1 MKKLASSLIAVVLVV
16 QSHIALAQ
24 SEPVAT
30 LDVSI
35 GGGVS
40 TNPYLYSDAE
50 TAGSVTLSVSP
61 SIIYE
66 DEVGETRLGGN
77 LRVSQ
82 YTNRYGSDVAAR
94 LEASTRRMLD
104 ELTSVNFSSSIQ
116 TARSAIQ
123 DGLIFDNSA
132 LPDSGPLLPPEIPII
147 DTTIAGTRA
156 RVTNVSTS
164 IGISRALDELSS
176 ANASISLGA
185 TYIGGDFGFDYRNA
199 SAQLG
204 YERKLSE
211 RTSVTLGSQFGVV
224 DYLGRRTGDSFIVSP
239 RIGVR
244 QQLSDQLSV
253 VADAGISYVDTDI
266 GGGFHD
272 KSVSFAGSVGVCNRG
287 SNQNICLAA
296 SRSAQPTAL
305 GGVSTVT
312 TVSLSYDTQISATD
326 RIALSGRY
334 GRTNQDGRGLPLSRV
349 TDLVGVLATYTRE
362 LSDRVALT
370 VTPSYSKIYDDLQ
383 KRDANFA
390 LMIGLTVNFGK
401 QR

>member
-1 MKKLASSLIAVVLVV
+1 MKKLASSLIVGILIGHSQVAV
-16 QSHIALAQ
+16 AQ
-24 SEPVAT
+24 SEPEAT
-30 LDVSI
+30 LEVSI

-40 TNPYLYSDAE
+40 TNPYLYSDPE

-66 DEVGETRLGGN
+66 DEVGDTRLGGN

-82 YTNRYGSDVAAR
+82 YTNRYGSDIAAR

-104 ELTSVNFSSSIQ
+104 ELTSVSIASSIQ
-116 TARSAIQ
+116 TARSAVQ
-123 DGLIFDNSA
+123 DGLIFNNGA
-132 LPDSGPLLPPEIPII
+132 LPGTGPLQPPEIPII
-147 DTTIAGTRA
+147 DTTIAGTRS
-156 RVTNVSTS
+156 RVTNASTS

-176 ANASISLGA
+176 ANASIALSG
-185 TYIGGDFGFDYRNA
+185 TYIGGDVGFDYRNA

-224 DYLGRRTGDSFIVSP
+224 DYLGRRTGDSVIVSP

-244 QQLSDQLSV
+244 QQFSDRLSF

-266 GGGFHD
+266 GGGFHS
-272 KSVSFAGSVGVCNRG
+272 KSVSFAGSVGICDRG
-287 SNQNICLAA
+287 PDQNICLSAG
-296 SRSAQPTAL
+296 RSAQPTAL

-312 TVSLSYDTQISATD
+312 TASLSYDTQLSATE
-326 RIALSGRY
+326 RLALSARY
-334 GRTNQDGRGLPLSRV
+334 GRTNQDGQGLPFSRV
-349 TDLVGVLATYTRE
+349 TDLVGALATYTRE
-362 LSDRVALT
+362 LSDRVAMT
-370 VTPSYSKIYDDLQ
+370 VSPSYSKIYDDLQ

-390 LMIGLTVNFGK
+390 LMIGLTVIFGK

>member
-1 MKKLASSLIAVVLVV
+1 MKKLASSLIAGILAC
-16 QSHIALAQ
+16 QAHIALAQ
-24 SEPVAT
+24 SEPEAT
-30 LDVSI
+30 LEVSI

-40 TNPYLYSDAE
+40 TNPYLYSNAE

-61 SIIYE
+61 SIIYA

-82 YTNRYGSDVAAR
+82 YSNRYGSDLAAR

-104 ELTSVNFSSSIQ
+104 ELTSVSISSSVQ
-116 TARSAIQ
+116 TSRSAIQ
-123 DGLIFDNSA
+123 DGLNFDNIA
-132 LPDSGPLLPPEIPII
+132 TPGSGPLQPPEIPLL

-156 RVTNVSTS
+156 RVTHVSTS
-164 IGISRALDELSS
+164 LGISRSLDELSS
-176 ANASISLGA
+176 ANASIALSG
-185 TYIGGDFGFDYRNA
+185 TYIGGGIGFDYRNA

-224 DYLGRRTGDSFIVSP
+224 DYLGRRTGDSVIVSP

-244 QQLSDQLSV
+244 QQLSDRLSFM
-253 VADAGISYVDTDI
+253 ADAGISYVDTDI
-266 GGGFHD
+266 GAGFHS
-272 KSVSFAGSVGVCNRG
+272 KSISFAGSIGVCDRG
-287 SNQNICLAA
+287 PNQNICFSAG
-296 SRSAQPTAL
+296 RSAQPTAL

-312 TVSLSYDTQISATD
+312 TASLSYDTQLSATN
-326 RIALSGRY
+326 RIALSARY

-349 TDLVGVLATYTRE
+349 TDLIGALATYTHE

-390 LMIGLTVNFGK
+390 LMIGLTVIFGK

>member
-1 MKKLASSLIAVVLVV
+1 MKKLASSLIAGILACQAHV
-16 QSHIALAQ
+16 ALAQ
-24 SEPVAT
+24 SEPDAT
-30 LDVSI
+30 LEVSI

-61 SIIYE
+61 SIIYA

-82 YTNRYGSDVAAR
+82 YSNRYGSDLAAR
-94 LEASTRRMLD
+94 VEASTRRMLD
-104 ELTSVNFSSSIQ
+104 ELTSVTISSSVQ
-116 TARSAIQ
+116 TSRSAVQ
-123 DGLIFDNSA
+123 DGLNFDSIA
-132 LPDSGPLLPPEIPII
+132 TPGSGPLQPPEVPLL

-164 IGISRALDELSS
+164 LGISRALDEVSS
-176 ANASISLGA
+176 ANASIQLSG
-185 TYIGGDFGFDYRNA
+185 TYIGGGVGFDYRNA

-211 RTSVTLGSQFGVV
+211 RTSVTLGSHFGVV
-224 DYLGRRTGDSFIVSP
+224 DYLGRRTGDSVIVSP
-239 RIGVR
+239 RIGLS
-244 QQLSDQLSV
+244 QQLSDRLSFM
-253 VADAGISYVDTDI
+253 ADAGISYVDTDI
-266 GGGFHD
+266 GAGFHS
-272 KSVSFAGSVGVCNRG
+272 KSVSFAGSIGVCDRG
-287 SNQNICLAA
+287 PNQSICLSAG
-296 SRSAQPTAL
+296 RSAQPTAL

-312 TVSLSYDTQISATD
+312 TASLSYDMQLSATD
-326 RIALSGRY
+326 RIALSARY
-334 GRTNQDGRGLPLSRV
+334 GRTNQDGRGLPISRV
-349 TDLVGVLATYTRE
+349 TDLVGALATYTHE

-383 KRDANFA
+383 KRDANIA
-390 LMIGLTVNFGK
+390 LMIGLTVIFGK